1 MKGKESRQAVNIL
14 EKILSEDL
22 SKIIE
27 SEGNEITSHVNVL
40 EKNTILVR
48 EQHVERIES
57 RTHMVCTNNS
67 RVTNEDSAK

>member
-27 SEGNEITSHVNVL
+27 SEGNEITSHVIVL

-57 RTHMVCTNNS
+57 RTRMVCTNNS
-67 RVTNEDSAK
+67 RVINEDSAK